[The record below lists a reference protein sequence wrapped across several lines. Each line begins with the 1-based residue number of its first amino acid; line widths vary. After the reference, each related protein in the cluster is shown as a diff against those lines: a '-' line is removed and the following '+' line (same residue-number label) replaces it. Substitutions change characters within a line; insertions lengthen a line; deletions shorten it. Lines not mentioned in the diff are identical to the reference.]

1 VQRGLA
7 GVMDASISRVHAR
20 EILDSRG
27 RPTVECD
34 VLLTDGTLGR
44 ASVPSGASTGA
55 HEALEL
61 RDGDPARYAG
71 LGVLRAVANV
81 REVIGPAVRG
91 LPAADQARLDQAL
104 IGLDGTPNKSRLG
117 ANALLAVSL
126 ATCRAA
132 ALSAGRPLYRHIAE
146 LAGVSRPMIP
156 LPMVNIVS
164 GGLHAGGQIDV
175 QDVLVMPVGAD
186 TFARALEWAAAI
198 HRSAGERVR
207 REGHPPL
214 VADEG
219 GWAPPL
225 ASNEQALEW
234 VTDAIG
240 AAGLRPGVDVQ
251 LAVDVAATHFFDAA
265 DQAYA
270 LARERRRLTG
280 KDLVE
285 QLVSWTRGYPLVSIE
300 DGLAED
306 DWDSWRL
313 LGQRLGSRVQLVG
326 DDLFVTDLTRLE
338 RGIQVGAAN
347 AVLVKVNQ
355 VGTLSEA
362 LRVVERANEVRWRSV
377 VSARSGETED
387 ALLADLAVGC
397 GAHQIKVGS
406 VTRSSRLAKWNQ
418 LLRIEE
424 ELPDA
429 YRAAAGLG

>member
-1 VQRGLA
+1 VS
-7 GVMDASISRVHAR
+7 DTSIARVHAR

-34 VLLTDGTLGR
+34 VWLIDGTLGR

-81 REVIGPAVRG
+81 REVIGPAVLG
-91 LPAADQARLDQAL
+91 IAAADQERLDHL
-104 IGLDGTPNKSRLG
+104 LVELDGTPDKSRLG
-117 ANALLAVSL
+117 ANALLSVSL
-126 ATCRAA
+126 AACRAA
-132 ALSAGRPLYRHIAE
+132 ALSAGVPVYRHVAE
-146 LAGVSRPMIP
+146 LSGVSRPTIP

-164 GGLHAGGQIDV
+164 GGLHAGGQIEI
-175 QDVLVMPVGAD
+175 QDVLVMPVGAE
-186 TFARALEWAAAI
+186 TFTRALEWVASI
-198 HRSAGERVR
+198 HRAAGERVR

-219 GWAPPL
+219 GWGPPL
-225 ASNEQALEW
+225 ETNEQALQW

-240 AAGLRPGVDVQ
+240 AAGLRPGVDVH
-251 LAVDVAATHFFDAA
+251 LAVDVAATHFFDPA
-265 DQAYA
+265 DQQYA
-270 LARERRRLTG
+270 LRREQRRLTG
-280 KDLVE
+280 TDMVGL
-285 QLVSWTRGYPLVSIE
+285 LASWTRKYPLVSIE

-306 DWDSWRL
+306 DWDTWQVLVR
-313 LGQRLGSRVQLVG
+313 QVESRVQLVG
-326 DDLFVTDLTRLE
+326 DDLFATDIKRLNT
-338 RGIQVGAAN
+338 GIQHSAAN

-362 LRVVERANEVRWRSV
+362 LRVVDRARQVKWRSV

-387 ALLADLAVGC
+387 SLLADLAVGC

-424 ELPDA
+424 ELPGA
-429 YRAAAGLG
+429 YLGPAGLDY